1 MKSVLIW
8 LSAVVIGGGIGYGI
22 GILSELN
29 IYLTVG
35 LGIIVGSSI
44 GVTINIHRERDFDF
58 FEDEINILETEER
71 NPPEERINQKAS

>member
-22 GILSELN
+22 GVFNDLN

-58 FEDEINILETEER
+58 FEDEINILETEEK
-71 NPPEERINQKAS
+71 NPLQEKINQKAS